1 MTITIASAAAG
12 INAAQQHLSKVAKES
27 MTPEPKA
34 EKQPNH
40 IAKLKKRHAKVA
52 AKLQKAVQPLNA
64 RLKPMNMLVWWDG
77 EEYAINTQAA
87 DRSIGID
94 FRLGSLSLSLA
105 QLMAMSDHKLET
117 FLKGF

>member
-40 IAKLKKRHAKVA
+40 IAKL
-52 AKLQKAVQPLNA
+52 QKAVQPLNA
-64 RLKPMNMLVWWDG
+64 RLKPMKMLVWWDG
-77 EEYAINTQAA
+77 EDYVINTEAA

-94 FRLGSLSLSLA
+94 FRLGDHGLA
-105 QLMAMSDHKLET
+105 QLMALPDHKLEA

>member
-12 INAAQQHLSKVAKES
+12 INAAQQHISKVAKES

-34 EKQPNH
+34 KKQPNH

-64 RLKPMNMLVWWDG
+64 RLKPMKMLVWWDG
-77 EEYAINTQAA
+77 EEYVINTQAA

-94 FRLGSLSLSLA
+94 FRLGDHGLA
-105 QLMAMSDHKLET
+105 QLMAMSDYKLES

>member
-1 MTITIASAAAG
+1 MTTTIASAAAG
-12 INAAQQHLSKVAKES
+12 IKAAQENLSKVAKES

-40 IAKLKKRHAKVA
+40 IAKLKKRNAKVT

-64 RLKPMNMLVWWDG
+64 RLKPMKMLVWWDG
-77 EEYAINTQAA
+77 EDYVINTEAA
-87 DRSIGID
+87 DRSIGIG
-94 FRLGSLSLSLA
+94 FRLGDHALA
-105 QLMAMSDHKLET
+105 QLMAMSDRKLEI

>member
-52 AKLQKAVQPLNA
+52 AKLQKAVQPLRSPKANEDVG
-64 RLKPMNMLVWWDG
+64 LVGW
-77 EEYAINTQAA
+77 
-87 DRSIGID
+87 RGIRD
-94 FRLGSLSLSLA
+94 
-105 QLMAMSDHKLET
+105 
-117 FLKGF
+117 